1 MREYDDYDEY
11 IRDIKRLTDEFTL
24 SDAAQS
30 AVDTIPLETQLSYKV
45 MAGNI
50 LDNYANGPDELKQ
63 YTEKAL
69 YDLILSAQGYSM
81 ALADSTYSSIFV
93 LSGTVELLHTL
104 ITKHTLVLKAKEG
117 GDGPLEDEFF
127 DAAIDAIVKLVPAM
141 EQTIA
146 KLAMA
151 EEMDEDMYQSFQYLC
166 AVVRESIPAC
176 FAYLQGRGKLKSA
189 LEGFDD
195 ELVAHLVESYL
206 LD

>member
-104 ITKHTLVLKAKEG
+104 IAKHTLVLRAKEG
-117 GDGPLEDEFF
+117 GKRPLEDEFF

-151 EEMDEDMYQSFQYLC
+151 EEMDEGMYQSFRYLC
-166 AVVRESIPAC
+166 TVVRDSVPAC
-176 FAYLQGRGKLKSA
+176 FVYLQGRGKLKSA

-206 LD
+206 FD